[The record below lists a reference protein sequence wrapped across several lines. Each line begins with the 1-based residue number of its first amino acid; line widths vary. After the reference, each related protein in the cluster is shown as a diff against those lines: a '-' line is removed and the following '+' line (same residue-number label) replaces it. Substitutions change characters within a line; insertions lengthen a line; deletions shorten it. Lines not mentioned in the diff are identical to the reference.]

1 MAATAW
7 AVHHEVLDLLSDK
20 ILEFNT
26 DTFNLILGDDG
37 SNMCDL
43 SLQYYSAVTGEVSTN
58 YGYTQAGE
66 ALADPAWTEAA
77 GTAKWDEAGADT
89 VWTAS
94 GGSIVTVWT
103 ASGGSIVARKACIY
117 NDTSSNDVLIC
128 SSSLSS
134 SDITATDGNTFTLAM
149 NASGIF
155 TVS

>member
-26 DTFNLILGDDG
+26 DTFNIILGDDG

-43 SLQYYSAVTGEVSTN
+43 SLSYYSAVTGEVSTN
-58 YGYTQAGE
+58 YGYTQGGE

-94 GGSIVTVWT
+94 GGSIV
-103 ASGGSIVARKACIY
+103 ARKSNIY
-117 NDTSSNDVLIC
+117 NITSSNNVLIC